1 MFTKKKK
8 VQAEA
13 TFSHTDEEQIR
24 QLLLFHKITAVKE
37 DTLYLDN
44 DTELQ
49 ILPNEGCGG
58 CSNGWYDLTELNGCD
73 NIITNVEFECE
84 QTDDYGEC
92 FSYKIYVFAENQKI
106 KLVQVDGY
114 DGNGY
119 YGTGYDVRVRVK
131 A

>member
-13 TFSHTDEEQIR
+13 TFDCTDEEQIR
-24 QLLLFHKITAVKE
+24 QLLLFHKITAVKD

-49 ILPNEGCGG
+49 ILPNKGCDA
-58 CSNGWYDLTELNGCD
+58 CSNGWYYLAELHGCD
-73 NIITNVEFECE
+73 NLITRVEFECE
-84 QTDDYGEC
+84 QTDDESC
-92 FSYKIYVFAENQKI
+92 FSYKIYVFAEDQKI
-106 KLVQVDGY
+106 KLAQVDGD

-119 YGTGYDVRVRVK
+119 YGSGYQVRVRVK